1 MGKTG
6 EGLDPRRWPAAL
18 AGSGEQRRGEVG
30 PWVGEMASEV
40 GDPFGAAG
48 RRGAHQ

>member
-1 MGKTG
+1 MGETG
-6 EGLDPRRWPAAL
+6 EGLDPMRWPAAVV
-18 AGSGEQRRGEVG
+18 GSSEQWHDKVG
-30 PWVGEMASEV
+30 SWVGEMADEV